1 MTINALSLIP
11 YTLNHLVPVTGDLKP
26 VTSKGKSAETGRKT
40 KMKSIKSL
48 TTPSK
53 REAKAAPEEGLEVKS
68 IKKAMQN
75 LNQNLS
81 GLEKRSA
88 LPFEEF
94 LKELAANPALVI
106 RNVFQVFHDM
116 MKAYVGEGLDEYS
129 DDPESIHYVHY
140 DCSQL
145 FVEGTDHPF
154 FADRLFA
161 NRLISLVEAWKRGA
175 QQNKIY
181 LFKGPPGCGK
191 STFLNNLL
199 MKFEEYTNTDPGLR
213 FESVWRFDCKILGGF
228 GDFDSHPVLDR
239 LSHLLDR
246 SLPDQT
252 ELLNE
257 NRSHNSLQ
265 GSEAYIA
272 ANYLAGD
279 YVEVPCPSHDNPIL
293 MIPKQHRREFFDD
306 LFKNDEFKWKLST
319 EKEYDWVFRDNP
331 CTICSSLY
339 EALLDRLQSP
349 QKVFDMLYARPYR
362 FNRRLGEGISV
373 FNPGDKPLRQGIMS
387 NAILQRRI
395 DSLLKDSNQVKYIFS
410 QYAKTNNGIYALM
423 DVKSH
428 NTERLIELH
437 NIISEGVHKVEDIEE
452 NVSSLLLAVMNP
464 EDEKNIQEF
473 QSFLD
478 RVEYINIP
486 YVMDLSTEVEIYRN
500 IFGNHIDDH
509 FLPRVLHNFARVIIS
524 SRLNPKSETMLEWI
538 GDPNKYRLYCDENMQ
553 LLKMEIYTGY
563 IPAWLKEEDRKRLTA
578 KRRRNIIA
586 ESEIEGEHGISGRD
600 SINIFN
606 QFYSAY
612 AKEDKLINMSDLCKF
627 FTKIHKDVKDLIP
640 AGFLDSLLRMYD
652 YTILQE
658 VKESLYYYNEEQ
670 ISHHIQNYLFAI
682 NFEIGSVE
690 TCTYTGEKL
699 EINEEYLAG
708 IERRLLGI
716 SADSSQRIAFRKA
729 SQKEYTTR
737 TLTQEII
744 VEGLPLTESKI
755 FGSMH
760 DRYVYNLKEKVLDP
774 FLENE
779 NFRRAIKDY
788 NEEDFKTYDKRIRGD
803 VSYLITNLSEKYR
816 YLEQGA
822 KEVCMYVIDNDLAKK
837 FSIH

>member
-1 MTINALSLIP
+1 
-11 YTLNHLVPVTGDLKP
+11 
-26 VTSKGKSAETGRKT
+26 
-40 KMKSIKSL
+40 
-48 TTPSK
+48 
-53 REAKAAPEEGLEVKS
+53 
-68 IKKAMQN
+68 
-75 LNQNLS
+75 
-81 GLEKRSA
+81 
-88 LPFEEF
+88 
-94 LKELAANPALVI
+94 
-106 RNVFQVFHDM
+106 
-116 MKAYVGEGLDEYS
+116 
-129 DDPESIHYVHY
+129 
-140 DCSQL
+140 
-145 FVEGTDHPF
+145 
-154 FADRLFA
+154 
-161 NRLISLVEAWKRGA
+161 
-175 QQNKIY
+175 
-181 LFKGPPGCGK
+181 
-191 STFLNNLL
+191 
-199 MKFEEYTNTDPGLR
+199 LR
-213 FESVWRFDCKILGGF
+213 FEAVWRFDCKALGGF
-228 GDFDSHPVLDR
+228 GDLDSHPVLER

-252 ELLNE
+252 ESLNE
-257 NRSHNSLQ
+257 NGSRNPLQ

-272 ANYLAGD
+272 ANYPAGD

-373 FNPGDKPLRQGIMS
+373 FNPGDKPLRQNIMS

-464 EDEKNIQEF
+464 EDEKNIQGF

-500 IFGNHIDDH
+500 IFGKHIDDH

-563 IPAWLKEEDRKRLTA
+563 IPDWLKEEDRKRLTA

-606 QFYSAY
+606 QFFSAY

-670 ISHHIQNYLFAI
+670 ISRHIQNYLFAI

-699 EINEEYLAG
+699 EISEEYLAG
-708 IERRLLGI
+708 IERLLLGTG
-716 SADSSQRIAFRKA
+716 ADSNARIAFRKA

-737 TLTQEII
+737 TLTQEIL
-744 VEGLPLTESKI
+744 VEGLPITESKI

-788 NEEDFKTYDKRIRGD
+788 NEEEFKTYDKRIRDD
-803 VSYLITNLSEKYR
+803 VSYLITNLSKKYR
-816 YLEQGA
+816 YLEKGA

-837 FSIH
+837 FANP